1 MSRWKSAGIGFGLIG
16 LLLAGC
22 ADPENVTRSA
32 SPAASSSPAPAQ
44 GAGSPSAGPVAA
56 DPEKVQLFLTE
67 ESILNGDIYLEDNQ
81 IHINIVGLDSGLKQ
95 RFAENFTSGSYILHD
110 VKYSAAE
117 LEAAQKLLA
126 DKDLHNQLNL
136 YGSWIDVKQN
146 KLGITVPDD
155 YLEAA
160 EQTLNK
166 LIDPGMLRF
175 EVQELGEP
183 SVTGT
188 IVEVK
193 PGTVGSIL
201 ILEPGKED
209 PTYWF
214 SFNDRSELY
223 DADGQKIESTGLKK
237 GQQVHIWGTG
247 TVLDSL
253 PAQATVRRIELME

>member
-1 MSRWKSAGIGFGLIG
+1 MFRWKTAGISFGMLG

-22 ADPENVTRSA
+22 ADAEDVTSTA
-32 SPAASSSPAPAQ
+32 SPAASSSQAV
-44 GAGSPSAGPVAA
+44 SPSAGQLAA

-67 ESILNGDIYLEDNQ
+67 ESILNGDIYLEDNLV
-81 IHINIVGLDSGLKQ
+81 HINIVGLDSGLEQ
-95 RFAENFTSGSYILHD
+95 RFADKFTSGSYILHD

-117 LEAAQKLLA
+117 LDAAQKLLA
-126 DKDLHNQLNL
+126 DQDLHKQLNL
-136 YGSWIDVKQN
+136 YGSWVDVREN
-146 KLGITVPDD
+146 KLGVTVPDD

-193 PGTVGSIL
+193 SETVDRIL
-201 ILEPGKED
+201 ILEPGKEA

-223 DADGQKIESTGLKK
+223 DAAGQKIEFTGLKK

-247 TVLDSL
+247 TVLESL
-253 PAQATVRRIELME
+253 PAQATVRRIELIE

>member
-1 MSRWKSAGIGFGLIG
+1 MSRLKITGIGFGLIS

-22 ADPENVTRSA
+22 ADPGDVTGKA
-32 SPAASSSPAPAQ
+32 SPAASSSKAV
-44 GAGSPSAGPVAA
+44 SPSAGQIAA

-67 ESILNGDIYLEDNQ
+67 ESIINGDIYLEDNLV
-81 IHINIVGLDSGLKQ
+81 HINIVGLDSGLEQ
-95 RFAENFTSGSYILHD
+95 RFAEKFTSGSYILHD
-110 VKYSAAE
+110 VKYSAGE

-193 PGTVGSIL
+193 SGTVGSIL